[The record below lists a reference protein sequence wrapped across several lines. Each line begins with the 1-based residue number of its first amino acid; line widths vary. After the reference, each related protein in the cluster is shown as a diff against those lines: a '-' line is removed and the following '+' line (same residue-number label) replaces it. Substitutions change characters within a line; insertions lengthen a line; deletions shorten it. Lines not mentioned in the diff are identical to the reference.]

1 MTLQH
6 KLEKMMYKKNKLEIQ
21 ELMQKRNDLDV

>member
-6 KLEKMMYKKNKLEIQ
+6 KLEKTLQTANLQVEMCRPALLNNK
-21 ELMQKRNDLDV
+21 